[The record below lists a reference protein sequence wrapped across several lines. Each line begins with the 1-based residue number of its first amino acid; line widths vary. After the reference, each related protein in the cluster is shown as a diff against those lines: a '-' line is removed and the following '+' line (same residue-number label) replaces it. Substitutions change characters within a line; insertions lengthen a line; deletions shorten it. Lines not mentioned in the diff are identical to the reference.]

1 MNRYAVNLS
10 TIFTEVPLIE
20 RFQKAK
26 QAGFNFVECQ
36 FPYSVPISTIRKE
49 LEMNQLS
56 LVLINIPAGDWENG
70 ERGLAIYP
78 ERIPEFMESV
88 TKGIEY
94 AKALEVEK
102 LHCLAGNVPADMN
115 PVFARK
121 TYIEN
126 LTFAA
131 EQLSAHGM
139 TLLIEPINPFDMPG
153 YFLNDLDEAVRIIE
167 EINLPNV
174 KLQFDFYHIQNT
186 KGNLLSNFAKH
197 MDKIE
202 HIQIADVPGRHEPN
216 TGEIHYQR
224 VLAEV
229 FKRGYRGFI
238 GLEYIPL
245 GKSEDSFSWI
255 ELYQRG
261 EK

>member
-1 MNRYAVNLS
+1 MNKYAVNLS
-10 TIFTEVPLIE
+10 TIFTEVPFIE
-20 RFQKAK
+20 RFKKAK

-36 FPYSVPISTIRKE
+36 FPYSVPVSTIREE

-78 ERIPEFMESV
+78 ERIPEFKESV
-88 TKGIEY
+88 ATGIEY
-94 AKALEVEK
+94 AQGLGVKK
-102 LHCLAGNVPADMN
+102 LHCLAGIVPVDMN
-115 PVFARK
+115 PALARK

-131 EQLSAHGM
+131 EQLAAHGM
-139 TLLIEPINPFDMPG
+139 TLLIEPINQFDMPG
-153 YFLNDLDEAVRIIE
+153 YFLNDIKEAVEIVE

-174 KLQFDFYHIQNT
+174 KLQFDFYHIQKT
-186 KGNLLSNFAKH
+186 KGNLLANFTNY

-202 HIQIADVPGRHEPN
+202 HIQVADVPGRHEPN
-216 TGEIHYQR
+216 TGEIYYQR

-229 FKRGYRGFI
+229 CNNGYRGFI